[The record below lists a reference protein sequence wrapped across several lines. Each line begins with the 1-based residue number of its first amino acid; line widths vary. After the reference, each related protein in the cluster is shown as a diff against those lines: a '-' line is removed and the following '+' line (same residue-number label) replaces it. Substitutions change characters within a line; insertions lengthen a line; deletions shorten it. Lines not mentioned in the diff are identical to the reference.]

1 MMLDERKRQ
10 GLKFLRGIFALS
22 FQENGELL
30 YIASSKSVIKNV
42 QLGFSLVQLEI
53 DDKKGTTKMDVC
65 VE

>member
-10 GLKFLRGIFALS
+10 GLKFLRGIFAFS

-30 YIASSKSVIKNV
+30 YIASSNSVIKNV

>member
-22 FQENGELL
+22 FQENGEL
-30 YIASSKSVIKNV
+30 YIASSNSVIKNV

>member
-1 MMLDERKRQ
+1 MFDERKRQ
-10 GLKFLRGIFALS
+10 GLKFLRGIFAFS
-22 FQENGELL
+22 FQENGEL
-30 YIASSKSVIKNV
+30 YIASSNSVIKNV

>member
-10 GLKFLRGIFALS
+10 ALEFLRGIFALS

-30 YIASSKSVIKNV
+30 YIASSNSVIKNV
-42 QLGFSLVQLEI
+42 RLGFPLVKLET
-53 DDKKGTTKMDVC
+53 DNKKGTTKIEVC